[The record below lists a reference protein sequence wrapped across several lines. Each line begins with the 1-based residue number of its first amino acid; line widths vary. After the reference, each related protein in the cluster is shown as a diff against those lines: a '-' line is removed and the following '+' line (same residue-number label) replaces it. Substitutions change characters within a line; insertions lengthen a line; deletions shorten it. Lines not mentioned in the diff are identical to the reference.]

1 MFRLIVLIS
10 SLLFFNLSYS
20 QGKQP
25 TCAPDFALKD
35 LEEKVVKL
43 SDFKGKVVI
52 LNFWAMWCPPCRKE
66 IPDLIDLY
74 KTYKES
80 NVQVIGISLDEMRT
94 KKLKSFVQTY
104 RINYPILLG
113 NRKVVRDY
121 GGIIG
126 IPTSFIIDKKG
137 VIYNR
142 YSGYQKKEA
151 FEQAIKKLLSAE

>member
-1 MFRLIVLIS
+1 
-10 SLLFFNLSYS
+10 
-20 QGKQP
+20 
-25 TCAPDFALKD
+25 
-35 LEEKVVKL
+35 
-43 SDFKGKVVI
+43 
-52 LNFWAMWCPPCRKE
+52 
-66 IPDLIDLY
+66 
-74 KTYKES
+74 
-80 NVQVIGISLDEMRT
+80 MRT

-137 VIYNR
+137 IIYNR